1 MPWRPANPRHAPRL
15 RVCGLSLLW
24 WAGAAM
30 AADEPYLQLE
40 ARLANEP
47 YQWQLSDGTVI
58 RKGLSDQA
66 ARVTVAPRDG
76 REDYVLEMQW
86 GRFPVTVPARCWP
99 LPAAQFES
107 CVTIRPRENSAW
119 QREQAASVERQDAA
133 RRQNRE
139 TRVAWAAEEV
149 GATRV
154 VPRILDRVPRILEAA
169 LAEHRRWLASDAGR
183 AGPDALAC
191 GRLKPALAAAP
202 SQDTLPRRAMLDGEP
217 DAVAAYARAARD
229 GNWRAA
235 GGLFDAMLADED
247 FESAQMIVAWMLK
260 REIPAGYN
268 KFGTLLAAM
277 SGYDGAAGDRG
288 ALVEGLRRHAAWR
301 GDPAAQMDLANLLED
316 AGDDANAARFRACAI
331 AQNPALAR

>member
-1 MPWRPANPRHAPRL
+1 
-15 RVCGLSLLW
+15 
-24 WAGAAM
+24 M

-47 YQWQLSDGTVI
+47 YQWQLPDGTLI
-58 RKGLSDQA
+58 RKGLSDNA
-66 ARVTVAPRDG
+66 ARATVVAHESH
-76 REDYVLEMQW
+76 EDYVLEMIW
-86 GRFPVTVPARCWP
+86 GRFPVKVPARCWT

-107 CVTIRPRENSAW
+107 CVTIRPREDSAW
-119 QREQAASVERQDAA
+119 QREQAESVERQDAA

-139 TRVAWAAEEV
+139 TRVAWAVEQV
-149 GATRV
+149 GAK
-154 VPRILDRVPRILEAA
+154 RVPRILETA

-183 AGPDALAC
+183 AGPDVLAC

-202 SQDTLPRRAMLDGEP
+202 AQDTLPRRAMRDGEP
-217 DAVAAYARAARD
+217 DAVAAYAQAARD

-247 FESAQMIVAWMLK
+247 FESAQVIVAWLLK

-268 KFGTLLAAM
+268 KLGTLLTAT
-277 SGYDGAAGDRG
+277 SGYDGATGGGG

-301 GDPAAQMDLANLLED
+301 GDPAAQMELADLLED
-316 AGDDANAARFRACAI
+316 AGDDANAARLRACAI

>member
-1 MPWRPANPRHAPRL
+1 MPLRHADPRRARRL
-15 RVCGLSLLW
+15 RVCGLTLLC

-40 ARLANEP
+40 ARLVEEP
-47 YQWQLSDGTVI
+47 YQWLLPDGTVV
-58 RKGLSDQA
+58 REGLSDNA
-66 ARVTVAPRDG
+66 ARVTVAAHESC
-76 REDYVLEMQW
+76 EDYVLEMIW
-86 GRFPVTVPARCWP
+86 GRFPVKVPARCWT

-107 CVTIRPRENSAW
+107 CVTIRPREDSAW
-119 QREQAASVERQDAA
+119 QREQAESVERQDAA

-139 TRVAWAAEEV
+139 TRVAWAVEQV
-149 GATRV
+149 GAK
-154 VPRILDRVPRILEAA
+154 RVPRILEAA
-169 LAEHRRWLASDAGR
+169 LAEHRRWLVSDAGR
-183 AGPDALAC
+183 AGPDVLAC

-202 SQDTLPRRAMLDGEP
+202 AQDTLPRRAMLDGEP
-217 DAVAAYARAARD
+217 DAVAAYAQAARG

-247 FESAQMIVAWMLK
+247 FESAQVIVAWLLK

-268 KFGTLLAAM
+268 KLGTLLAVTT
-277 SGYDGAAGDRG
+277 GYDGAAGGGG

-316 AGDDANAARFRACAI
+316 AGDDANAARLRECAI